1 MGSTLIILAAILAL
15 HVVLVIVGVIIKA
28 LAVFIHKL
36 KSGE

>member
-15 HVVLVIVGVIIKA
+15 HVVLVIVGAIIKA
-28 LAVFIHKL
+28 LTVFIHKL